1 MSKAKAMTH
10 QPHLI
15 GVEETLRERKGVML
29 LYLLTDEAGAMMIR
43 DTGTVPEYIRDQAA
57 KALDWCATDYR
68 AVVTGETVRAGP

>member
-1 MSKAKAMTH
+1 MTH

-15 GVEETLRERKGVML
+15 GVEEQLRERKGVVL

-43 DTGTVPEYIRDQAA
+43 DTGKVPDYVIDQCS

-68 AVVTGETVRAGP
+68 GVVTGKKDYP